1 MINFHDTSAVDWL
14 LPALMVAT
22 WLVLWAVRRGV
33 GGRFFAIAIGLVV
46 LCLPLGLAV
55 STLGAN
61 CPRPVPP
68 GCMSTY
74 TWVLFMN
81 GFLGMYCWVVLLIL
95 IFAGAAGAVPGSSR
109 APGPRGIGTRRASA
123 LTISMRSIA
132 RELSA

>member
-81 GFLGMYCWVVLLIL
+81 GFLGLYCWVVLLIVTL
-95 IFAGAAGAVPGSSR
+95 LVQLAQFLARHA
-109 APGPRGIGTRRASA
+109 RRDPVASEPA
-123 LTISMRSIA
+123 ERQH
-132 RELSA
+132 

>member
-1 MINFHDTSAVDWL
+1 MIDFHDTSAVDWL

-74 TWVLFMN
+74 TWALFTN
-81 GFLGMYCWVVLLIL
+81 GFLGLYCWVVLLIL
-95 IFAGAAGAVPGSSR
+95 TLLVQLAQFLARHA
-109 APGPRGIGTRRASA
+109 RRDPVASEPA
-123 LTISMRSIA
+123 DRQH
-132 RELSA
+132 